1 MATLAYAYTGRD
13 STGKV
18 VKGKLEGSSESA
30 VVARMRTMGLSPIA
44 VSEAA
49 EGTGLNMEI
58 NLGFKK
64 RVKTKDLAVASRQIA
79 TMIAAGLSLLRSLT
93 IIAEQTNNKTLAKAF
108 TGVKADVEVG
118 MSFSDAIAKRPEVF
132 PPLMINLVRAGEVG
146 GFLEGSL
153 ESIAANY
160 EAEVKLNSKI
170 KSAMTYPVIVLIISI
185 VAVAAMLIFVVPTFA
200 AMFKSLN
207 AQLPLPTE
215 ILVVMSNYMGIIGP
229 IVIVLVIAFMVWW
242 NKYKNNLR
250 VRQFVDP
257 LKLKVPVFG
266 ELTKK
271 VSVARLT
278 RNLAMMMAAGVPI
291 LRSLSIVGAV
301 ANNYVVESALAKV
314 ADSVRQGKS
323 IAEPLAKEPL
333 FPSMVTQMIAVGEDS
348 GALEVMLRKVAEFY
362 DQEVEA
368 MTEQLT
374 ALIEPI
380 MIAVIGV
387 LIGGMIVALYLP
399 IFDIY
404 NAVSSSSGTS

>member
-1 MATLAYAYTGRD
+1 MPTLAYAYTGRD
-13 STGKV
+13 ATGKI

-30 VVARMRTMGLSPIA
+30 VVARMRTMGLSPVAIA
-44 VSEAA
+44 ED
-49 EGTGLNMEI
+49 TGGSGLSRELKI
-58 NLGFKK
+58 PGFET
-64 RVKTKDLAVASRQIA
+64 RVKTKDLAVASRQMA
-79 TMIAAGLSLLRSLT
+79 TMISAGLSLLRALT
-93 IIAEQTNNKTLAKAF
+93 ILAEQTENKRLAKAF
-108 TGVKADVEVG
+108 ESVRSDVETG
-118 MSFSDAIAKRPEVF
+118 SSFSDAIARRPEIF

-153 ESIAANY
+153 ESIAVNY
-160 EAEVKLNSKI
+160 ESEVKLNGKI
-170 KSAMTYPVIVLIISI
+170 KSAMTYPVIVLIIAL
-185 VAVAAMLIFVVPTFA
+185 VAVAAMLIFIVPVFS

-215 ILVVMSNYMGIIGP
+215 FLVVLSNGMVYIGP
-229 IVIVLVIAFMVWW
+229 IAVVLIVGFIIWW
-242 NKYKNNLR
+242 RTYKNNLR

-257 LKLKVPVFG
+257 LKLRIPVFG
-266 ELTKK
+266 TLMKK
-271 VSVARLT
+271 VAVGRLT

-301 ANNYVVESALAKV
+301 ANNWVVEQALNKV
-314 ADSVRQGKS
+314 AESVRQGKS
-323 IAEPLAKEPL
+323 IAEPLAKEPI

-348 GALEVMLRKVAEFY
+348 GALEVMLHKVSEFY

-387 LIGGMIVALYLP
+387 LVGGMIVALYMP

-404 NAVSSSSGTS
+404 SHIH

>member
-13 STGKV
+13 SSGKI
-18 VKGKLEGSSESA
+18 VKGKLEGTSESA
-30 VVARMRTMGLSPIA
+30 VVARMRTMGLSPVAITESA
-44 VSEAA
+44 G
-49 EGTGLNMEI
+49 GTGLNRDL
-58 NLGFKK
+58 NVGFLQP
-64 RVKTKDLAVASRQIA
+64 RVKTKDLAIASRQIA
-79 TMIAAGLSLLRSLT
+79 TMIAAGLSLLRTLT
-93 IIAEQTNNKTLAKAF
+93 IISEQTENKRLAKAF
-108 TGVKADVEVG
+108 SVVKGDVEVG
-118 MSFSDAIAKRPEVF
+118 SSFSDAIAKQPDVF
-132 PPLMINLVRAGEVG
+132 PPLMLNLVRAGEVG

-160 EAEVKLNSKI
+160 ESEVKLNGKI
-170 KSAMTYPVIVLIISI
+170 KSAMTYPVIVLIIALI
-185 VAVAAMLIFVVPTFA
+185 AVAAMLIFIVPVFA
-200 AMFKSLN
+200 AMFQSLH

-215 ILVVMSNYMGIIGP
+215 FLVVLSNAMVYIGP
-229 IVIVLVIAFMVWW
+229 IALVLIVAFIFWRR
-242 NKYKNNLR
+242 KYKDHLR

-257 LKLKVPVFG
+257 IKLRIPVFG
-266 ELTKK
+266 ELMKK
-271 VSVARLT
+271 VAIARLT

-291 LRSLSIVGAV
+291 LRSLTIVGAV
-301 ANNYVVESALAKV
+301 ANNWVVEQALTKV
-314 ADSVRQGKS
+314 GESVRQGKS

-348 GALEVMLRKVAEFY
+348 GALEVMLHKVSEFY

-387 LIGGMIVALYLP
+387 LVGGMIVALYMP

-404 NAVSSSSGTS
+404 SKIPTN